1 MVRSSER
8 RQLLKSL
15 EKSIRQDL
23 IDKATDPDLEEGSDD
38 SSSGADSDDDQDR
51 EDEEE
56 GMLAILEDKVQA
68 LLSVESKRYLRP
80 RGRILK
86 GPEDNHYYLEVLEE
100 KRFKV
105 HFRMSRESFF
115 NLCNLVADNP
125 IFHNNSTCPQRPVVE
140 QMMVTLNRLGCHGN
154 GVSVAMLAC
163 KYRMGEGS
171 VELYTNRC
179 IMAILGLKPQL
190 LAWPNAEE
198 RSEVSSGFADVG
210 FEGCVGL
217 IDGTLVVLSTCPGR
231 DGPDYYNR
239 KGSYGI
245 TTLLVCDQEK
255 NITHVYTGWPGC
267 SHDQRLMNNCGLS
280 QAPTDFFSDDQY
292 LLADSAFTAT
302 TTVVPAFKRARNR
315 GLTEEQHDFNRHLSG
330 VRVGIE
336 NCIGLLKNRFQ
347 SLKGLRLRAST
358 DQDLV
363 RINAWIMACCVLH
376 NFLNRGGDI
385 GFGYEDSTPLDD
397 SSEDIDPQEQPGKAA
412 GKRKRKEV
420 LQAALAFRE
429 DGGSY

>member
-198 RSEVSSGFADVG
+198 RSEVSSG
-210 FEGCVGL
+210 
-217 IDGTLVVLSTCPGR
+217 

-330 VRVGIE
+330 
-336 NCIGLLKNRFQ
+336 
-347 SLKGLRLRAST
+347 
-358 DQDLV
+358 DLV